1 MLLKVLAFSV
11 KIYPRNCMMSTIR
24 STWDPKTFDWELLDV
39 IRCHFMIQDFHCGLN
54 NNLQTLLCKQ
64 VLLLKRLY
72 SFKRKLLFLLLMK
85 ILRTTSLFANS
96 FHILHIFGKNKVLCM
111 FVYLYPICLCG
122 LSIMTSFKVT
132 KNNFFS

>member
-1 MLLKVLAFSV
+1 MFLQLKWTYHILNNFRHAFKSSCIFRKNLSWELHDV
-11 KIYPRNCMMSTIR
+11 NIR

-96 FHILHIFGKNKVLCM
+96 FHILHIFGKNKVLYM
-111 FVYLYPICLCG
+111 FVYL
-122 LSIMTSFKVT
+122 
-132 KNNFFS
+132 